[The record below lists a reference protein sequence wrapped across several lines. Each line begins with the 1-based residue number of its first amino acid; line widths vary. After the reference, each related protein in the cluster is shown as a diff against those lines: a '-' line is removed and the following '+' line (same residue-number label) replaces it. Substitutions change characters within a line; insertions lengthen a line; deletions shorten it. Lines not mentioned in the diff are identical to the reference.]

1 MTKQMTNQMPVTADR
16 TYKDRLFRAL
26 FADKE
31 HLLELYN
38 ALSGSD
44 YQNPDDLEINTLD
57 NAVYLGMKNDLSFLI
72 DEEMN
77 LYEHQ
82 TTVNPNKPL
91 RGLLYLTDL
100 LRGYLEKNG
109 KRLYGSARIQ
119 VPAPHYVVFYNG
131 AEDQPEREVVKL
143 SDSYTVQD
151 GGEPPCL
158 EMSATILNVNLGYN
172 RELMK
177 RCQTLYEYAQLV
189 SAVRKHWE
197 RDKDLTRALDQ
208 AIEECIRNNILA
220 EFLRKNRAEVVDML
234 LYEYDEEEFIASEK
248 ELSFAEG
255 EAKGKIEARRE
266 SILENLEDLG
276 EVPDV
281 LRNTILE
288 QGDLDTLKRWNK
300 LASKAVSIEAF
311 EKQMNE
317 A

>member
-1 MTKQMTNQMPVTADR
+1 M
-16 TYKDRLFRAL
+16 
-26 FADKE
+26 
-31 HLLELYN
+31 
-38 ALSGSD
+38 
-44 YQNPDDLEINTLD
+44 
-57 NAVYLGMKNDLSFLI
+57 
-72 DEEMN
+72 
-77 LYEHQ
+77 
-82 TTVNPNKPL
+82 
-91 RGLLYLTDL
+91 
-100 LRGYLEKNG
+100 
-109 KRLYGSARIQ
+109 
-119 VPAPHYVVFYNG
+119 PAPHYVVFYNG
-131 AEDQPEREVVKL
+131 AEDQPEREIVKL
-143 SDSYTVQD
+143 SDSYTFQD

-172 RELMK
+172 RELME

-189 SAVRKHWE
+189 SSVRKYWE
-197 RDKDLTRALDQ
+197 REKDLTRAIDH

-255 EAKGKIEARRE
+255 EAKGRAEGRAEGKIEARRE

>member
-1 MTKQMTNQMPVTADR
+1 M
-16 TYKDRLFRAL
+16 
-26 FADKE
+26 
-31 HLLELYN
+31 
-38 ALSGSD
+38 
-44 YQNPDDLEINTLD
+44 
-57 NAVYLGMKNDLSFLI
+57 
-72 DEEMN
+72 
-77 LYEHQ
+77 
-82 TTVNPNKPL
+82 
-91 RGLLYLTDL
+91 
-100 LRGYLEKNG
+100 
-109 KRLYGSARIQ
+109 
-119 VPAPHYVVFYNG
+119 
-131 AEDQPEREVVKL
+131 KL

-172 RELMK
+172 RELME
-177 RCQTLYEYAQLV
+177 RCQTLYEYARLV

-197 RDKDLTRALDQ
+197 REKDLTRAIDH